1 MQPWFTWN
9 SKNSYNDFGLWI
21 NKLPPIVR
29 APERYEE
36 ITVPGRAGTLL
47 LTEGEDVYDSYL
59 KECIVMLPNDRSIQP
74 ILAWLRGTGTVVF
87 SNEAEFAYEA
97 RIAAEV
103 SFERVDN
110 SLLQATIPFFV
121 KPYKKRVRGDDAI
134 TITTSGT
141 VVNPGD
147 VASKPTVTVTGGT
160 SVTIAGNTMTFGG
173 SGTLTVDCE
182 NHIVLSG
189 GSVFTDSVTG
199 DFWTIPVGSSSVT
212 GNCTIQPNW
221 RWV

>member
-1 MQPWFTWN
+1 MQPWFVWKN
-9 SKNSYNDFGLWI
+9 KNSFSDFGLWI

-29 APERYEE
+29 ANERYEE

-47 LTEGEDVYDSYL
+47 MTEGEDVYDSYL
-59 KECIVMLPNDRSIQP
+59 KECIVLLPNTHNVQP
-74 ILAWLRGTGTVVF
+74 ILAWLRGTGDVVF
-87 SNEAEFAYEA
+87 SNEVEFAYEA
-97 RIAAEV
+97 RIAGEV

-110 SLLQATIPFFV
+110 SLLQATIPFYV
-121 KPYKKRVRGDDAI
+121 KPYKKHTHSESDI

-141 VVNPGD
+141 IVNPGD
-147 VASKPTVTVTGGT
+147 VASKPLVTVTGGT

-173 SGTLTVDCE
+173 SGTLKVDCE
-182 NHIVLSG
+182 NHIVTKN
-189 GSVFTDSVTG
+189 GSLFTGSVTG
-199 DFWTIPVGSSSVT
+199 DFWTIPKGSSSVT